1 MALFPTDAKDGQL
14 LEADNGVYYVY
25 DEYKNVWKSNNVVP
39 KWADQVFIRGVE
51 NQTQQNV
58 NDVNKAVNNKV
69 GSIAA
74 GTNQLVEVAFDVKT
88 RGIWKHQSGPVAPDD
103 PPVGLQCFLIE
114 DAEGGKTQ
122 EYDEAAVL
130 VLHAMGGGEKDKIA
144 IGATEIGDLITIQN
158 QNDLQGGSYIVTG
171 IEEFN
176 SDNPDEL
183 TDAYARY
190 TVTVNEKATT
200 GGFSADEM
208 VTIRIFPR
216 ATEGAGVEDF
226 DDRYLQLTGGEIT
239 GRLDVTGPVFVSDTS
254 SVFKRTASTSASNYI
269 LSAEAPL
276 LDPDGGKDVAFRVTA
291 DGSVKAGHDT
301 SSPFMAAA
309 KNDVVTKAY
318 TDAHTLQPDKAN
330 DVTTSFRVKADGS
343 TLISASG
350 NELGLYH
357 LKDPTDGN
365 PEWAATKGYVDEQ
378 IAAIEIPDSE
388 LSTKEKLYLQG
399 FYPFKFGESTQI
411 NNPGEFLVKD
421 SSYLVTEDPEKWK
434 YFYFSTTDAYGQD
447 LAGQFLNHMH
457 MDAQHEGQIW
467 ICKERGYK
475 LCGYI
480 GKMRVRDQNFEQY
493 FNLEMDNS
501 VQLLNPPNY
510 DTQALRVDKGE
521 VLWIKCS
528 FWG

>member
-25 DEYKNVWKSNNVVP
+25 NKGKNAWQSNNVVP
-39 KWADQVFIRGVE
+39 KWADQVFIRGVD

-58 NDVNKAVNNKV
+58 NDTNQEVNAKV
-69 GSIAA
+69 GNVATA
-74 GTNQLVEVAFDVKT
+74 TNQLLDVAFDVKT
-88 RGIWKHQSGPVAPDD
+88 RGVWIYQGGAVAPDD
-103 PPVGLQCFLIE
+103 PPVGLQRFLMT
-114 DAEGGKTQ
+114 DAEGNKTQ
-122 EYDEAAVL
+122 EYSEAASL
-130 VLHAMGGGEKDKIA
+130 TIHAMGAGQLDQVSIGETDL
-144 IGATEIGDLITIQN
+144 GDLITIQN
-158 QNDLQGGSYIVTG
+158 SSDLGGGSYIVTG
-171 IEEFN
+171 IEEFHN
-176 SDNPDEL
+176 DNPDEL
-183 TDAYARY
+183 TETYAIY
-190 TVTVNEKATT
+190 TVTADSRRCSGSVATEEKA
-200 GGFSADEM
+200 
-208 VTIRIFPR
+208 VIRIIPQQAVPAF
-216 ATEGAGVEDF
+216 EDE
-226 DDRYLQLTGGEIT
+226 YLPLTGGEIT
-239 GRLDVTGPVFVSDTS
+239 GRLDVTGPVFVSNTS

-291 DGSVKAGHDT
+291 DGSVKAGHDN
-301 SSPFMAAA
+301 SSPFIASA

-318 TDAHTLQPDKAN
+318 VDAHALQSDKAN
-330 DVTTSFRVKADGS
+330 DVTTAFRVKADGS

-378 IAAIEIPDSE
+378 IAAIEIPEAS
-388 LSTKEKLYLQG
+388 LSTQDKLYLQG

-467 ICKERGYK
+467 ICKESGYK

-480 GKMRVRDQNFEQY
+480 GKMRVRDQNFERY